1 MDAFEIRKLTTWTVI
16 AVVDRVDSFNFD
28 DLKSQLEKLLGR
40 GEMHLVLDLE
50 QAQFLS
56 LPCIK
61 YFAEVAG
68 RLISGG
74 GQFALLSP
82 SEKLKRQI
90 NIFASLDEM
99 KLFRT
104 RRDLEK
110 AGGQPV
116 PFEKQAPETPD
127 MEVPEANSLL

>member
-1 MDAFEIRKLTTWTVI
+1 MDAFEVRKLSTWSVI
-16 AVVDRVDSFNFD
+16 SVVDRVDSFNFD
-28 DLKSQLEKLLGR
+28 DLKAQVEKLVGR
-40 GEMHLVLDLE
+40 GEHHLVLDLE

-56 LPCIK
+56 LPSIK
-61 YFAEVAG
+61 YFADVAG
-68 RLISGG
+68 RLVKEG

-104 RRDLEK
+104 RRDLER

-116 PFEKQAPETPD
+116 PFEKQAPESPD
-127 MEVPEANSLL
+127 MESPEASPLL

>member
-1 MDAFEIRKLTTWTVI
+1 MEPFEVQKLTSWTVI

-28 DLKSQLEKLLGR
+28 LVKKQVEELLNQ
-40 GEMHLVLDLE
+40 GERHLVFDLE

-56 LPCIK
+56 LPSIK
-61 YFAEVAG
+61 YLADVAK
-68 RLISGG
+68 RLQTDG

-104 RRDLEK
+104 RRDLER

-127 MEVPEANSLL
+127 MDNNSEALL